1 MDREEIFTLW
11 KNYIEELF
19 KYARVVVEIPY
30 IYSSPHCATC
40 AHWKLFGEDELETIS
55 YESKDLSITYK
66 YERICEGMKG
76 NLHKVLRYSAD
87 DIDTCNFYRFFGFCK
102 RYPPLSH
109 DYGPFVIKPKPLWR
123 GATRFIFEYRFPIT
137 DQEQWCGEWKRGPW
151 YWCEKEF
158 ILERCKG
165 EDTSDIK
172 EQHLKQK
179 FETLFKGKW

>member
-19 KYARVVVEIPY
+19 KYARVIVEIPY

-40 AHWKLFGEDELETIS
+40 THWKLFGEDEFDTIRQES
-55 YESKDLSITYK
+55 SHLSVTYDYELMY
-66 YERICEGMKG
+66 RAMKG
-76 NLHKVLRYSAD
+76 ED
-87 DIDTCNFYRFFGFCK
+87 YRFFGFCK

-109 DYGPFVIKPKPLWR
+109 DYGSFVIKPKPLWR
-123 GATRFIFEYRFPIT
+123 GATRFVFEYRFPIT